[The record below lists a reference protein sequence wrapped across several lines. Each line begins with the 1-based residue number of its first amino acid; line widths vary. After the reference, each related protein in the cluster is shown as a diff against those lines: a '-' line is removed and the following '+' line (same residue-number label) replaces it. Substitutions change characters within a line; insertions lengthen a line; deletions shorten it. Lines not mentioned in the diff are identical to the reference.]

1 LNVAIRKSIIAS
13 FLLLLF
19 TAMQISIVHE
29 FSHDDDSI
37 DCDICLIAHN
47 FQSQSY
53 DLAPQLDFHPS
64 VLVSSK
70 EKVVIDIA
78 FAKAESQPIVHTTRP
93 PPASIIRF

>member
-1 LNVAIRKSIIAS
+1 VAIRKSIIAS

-37 DCDICLIAHN
+37 IAHN